1 MMTEIITYL
10 FIAIVFALI
19 GLFIGKL
26 LSKLNFEKD
35 KTALEKEKSTLEERL
50 ILLQQSKENT
60 ENNFIESQI
69 VLKNNQLEK
78 EKLITTNAR
87 QDSEIQNLQIKLTE
101 NKGEVEKLNEKFTK
115 EFENLA
121 TKILDENSTKFK
133 TQNKESISAILNP
146 LKEKI
151 EGFEKK
157 VTETQEKSIGMHSA
171 LREQLGH
178 LKDLNLQMSKEAINL
193 TKALKGDNKTQGDW
207 GETQL
212 EILLEKAKLTKGI
225 HYSTQGGF
233 RDNEGKVKK
242 PDFIIN
248 LPDNRHLIVDSK
260 VSLTAYESYFSSE
273 NEIEK
278 EAFLSKHIKSIR
290 DHFKDLSSKKYDTL
304 YEINSPDYVLMF
316 VPIEPALMIALNKV
330 NDLYLE
336 ALDKN
341 IVLVSTST
349 LLATLSTVSSMW
361 RQENQKNN
369 VLEISKQAGAL
380 YDQFVNLTEDLIKVG
395 NQLKTVQGSYDSS
408 MKKLTGRGNLIK
420 KVENIKQ
427 LGVNTS
433 KKIHQSLLDR
443 ANDLD

>member
-26 LSKLNFEKD
+26 RSKLKFEKD

-50 ILLQQSKENT
+50 ILLQQSKENI

-69 VLKNNQLEK
+69 ALKNNQLEK

-87 QDSEIQNLQIKLTE
+87 QDSEIQNLQIKFIE

-433 KKIHQSLLDR
+433 KKINQSLLDR

>member
-1 MMTEIITYL
+1 MMTEIFTYL
-10 FIAIVFALI
+10 LIAVLFTLI

-26 LSKLNFEKD
+26 LSKLTFEKEN
-35 KTALEKEKSTLEERL
+35 TTTEKQKATLEERL
-50 ILLQQSKENT
+50 ILLQQSKETT
-60 ENNFIESQI
+60 ENNFIASQ
-69 VLKNNQLEK
+69 VALKEKQQEK
-78 EKLITTNAR
+78 ETLITSNTR
-87 QDSEIQNLQIKLTE
+87 QDAEIRNLQQKLVE
-101 NKGEVEKLNEKFTK
+101 NKSEVEKLNEKFTK

-121 TKILDENSTKFK
+121 TRILDENSTKFK
-133 TQNKESISAILNP
+133 NQNKESISAILNP

-225 HYSTQGGF
+225 HFSTQGGF
-233 RDNEGKVKK
+233 RDDEGKVKK

-260 VSLTAYESYFSSE
+260 VSLTAYEGYFSSE
-273 NEIEK
+273 SEIEK

-290 DHFKDLSSKKYDTL
+290 DHFKDLSAKKYDAL

-361 RQENQKNN
+361 RQENQKKN

-427 LGVNTS
+427 LGVSTS
-433 KKIHQSLLDR
+433 KSIHQNLLDR
-443 ANDLD
+443 ASDTD

>member
-19 GLFIGKL
+19 GMFTGKL

-35 KTALEKEKSTLEERL
+35 KTTLEKEKSTLEERL

-69 VLKNNQLEK
+69 ALKNNQLEK

-408 MKKLTGRGNLIK
+408 MKKLTGKGNLIK

-433 KKIHQSLLDR
+433 KKINQSLLDR

>member
-26 LSKLNFEKD
+26 RSKLNFEKD

-50 ILLQQSKENT
+50 ILLQQSKENI

-78 EKLITTNAR
+78 EKLITINVR

-433 KKIHQSLLDR
+433 KKINQSLLDR

>member
-1 MMTEIITYL
+1 
-10 FIAIVFALI
+10 
-19 GLFIGKL
+19 
-26 LSKLNFEKD
+26 
-35 KTALEKEKSTLEERL
+35 
-50 ILLQQSKENT
+50 
-60 ENNFIESQI
+60 
-69 VLKNNQLEK
+69 
-78 EKLITTNAR
+78 
-87 QDSEIQNLQIKLTE
+87 
-101 NKGEVEKLNEKFTK
+101 
-115 EFENLA
+115 
-121 TKILDENSTKFK
+121 
-133 TQNKESISAILNP
+133 
-146 LKEKI
+146 
-151 EGFEKK
+151 
-157 VTETQEKSIGMHSA
+157 MHSA

-193 TKALKGDNKTQGDW
+193 TNALKGDNKTQGDW

-260 VSLTAYESYFSSE
+260 VSLTAYERYFSSE

-369 VLEISKQAGAL
+369 VLEISKQAGSL

-433 KKIHQSLLDR
+433 KKINQNLLDR
-443 ANDLD
+443 ANELD

>member
-26 LSKLNFEKD
+26 RSKLNFEKD

-50 ILLQQSKENT
+50 ILLQQSKENI

-101 NKGEVEKLNEKFTK
+101 NKGEVEKINEKFTK

-133 TQNKESISAILNP
+133 TQNRESISAILNP

-433 KKIHQSLLDR
+433 KKINQSLLDR

>member
-1 MMTEIITYL
+1 MMTEIFIYL
-10 FIAIVFALI
+10 LIAVIFALI

-26 LSKLNFEKD
+26 LSKLNFEKEN
-35 KTALEKEKSTLEERL
+35 TTTEKEKATLEERL
-50 ILLQQSKENT
+50 ILLQQSKEIT
-60 ENNFIESQI
+60 ENNYTASQ
-69 VLKNNQLEK
+69 VALKEKQQEK
-78 EKLITTNAR
+78 ENLITTNTR
-87 QDSEIQNLQIKLTE
+87 QDAEIHNLQQKLVE

-121 TKILDENSTKFK
+121 TRILDKNSTKFK
-133 TQNKESISAILNP
+133 NQNKESISAILNP

-233 RDNEGKVKK
+233 RDDEGKVKK

-260 VSLTAYESYFSSE
+260 VSLTAYEGYFSSE

-290 DHFKDLSSKKYDTL
+290 DHFKDLSSKKYDAL

-361 RQENQKNN
+361 RQENQKKN

-427 LGVNTS
+427 LGVSTS
-433 KKIHQSLLDR
+433 KSIHQNLLDR
-443 ANDLD
+443 ASDAD